1 MSTTAAEEWW
11 FILTASNPTDK
22 VSQLLSNAKKVEAA
36 NEKRTQP
43 QSSCLV
49 QNWNWLRKSWR
60 RASQVLAE
68 MAVVHKNVKQ
78 NRSRMSISKTLN
90 LKRQSDAI
98 PFGLAALQIS
108 MPNAGRIPEEG
119 ELCSDV

>member
-1 MSTTAAEEWW
+1 
-11 FILTASNPTDK
+11 
-22 VSQLLSNAKKVEAA
+22 
-36 NEKRTQP
+36 
-43 QSSCLV
+43 
-49 QNWNWLRKSWR
+49 
-60 RASQVLAE
+60 
-68 MAVVHKNVKQ
+68 
-78 NRSRMSISKTLN
+78 MSISKT